1 MNLPV
6 SPDVEMVMDKIKQKV
21 RTRKSAVFGQSP
33 DPFINQQ
40 LFDVGEFYNY
50 EDEEFICKAYL
61 GILSRKPDREGL
73 KSKLKELTDC
83 NRTKKELLLDI
94 LLSEEAK
101 KKKINILRLNTPD
114 ENALEKTNLAFKS
127 WLGINK
133 EALQT
138 DEQPLLNSTELKKG
152 SETPSK
158 SIFKI
163 TDFTN
168 YNDEAFVSNAYQQI
182 LGRLP
187 DSIGKKTN
195 LELLRSGKT
204 SKIGILCNL
213 HYSKEGG
220 KNKINIQGLKKY
232 YIYRAI
238 SNIPIIGYLLRTINA
253 LIKLPHLLNHINK
266 LESDCNRLTEENKTL
281 LYRTNRIKKAVIEN
295 SKIIDLKA
303 NDIDIKQLY
312 QLIRKTENK
321 ADSITLTKNATQIEL
336 ELNRLKQQTRDHKL
350 NILDSQHQLKLLLEK
365 QNGSMSEPTSQNKTK
380 HAVKDE
386 DLLLDA
392 MYVAFEDKFRGSKE
406 EIKERLIDYL
416 PYVLEARKNTQNA
429 PVLDVGTGRG
439 EWLSLMK
446 ENDIEAKGID
456 LNHIMVSLCQESG
469 LDAIESDVIEY
480 LKKQNSNSLSAIT
493 GFHIIEHLPFKV
505 LISLYDEAFRVLKPG
520 GIVIFETPNPENL
533 IVGACNFYTDPTH
546 INPIPPDTAKFFL
559 EARSFSNV
567 EIIRLRSNKDPSLIN
582 YESPLTGFFT
592 NYVDYSVIGYK
603 I

>member
-1 MNLPV
+1 MNPP
-6 SPDVEMVMDKIKQKV
+6 SPPNVEIIMDKIKQKV
-21 RTRKSAVFGQSP
+21 RARKSAVLGQTP
-33 DPFINQQ
+33 DPYLAQQ
-40 LFDVGEFYNY
+40 LFDVDDFYKF
-50 EDEEFICKAYL
+50 EEEEFICKAYL
-61 GILSRKPDREGL
+61 GILSRKADKESL
-73 KSKLKELTDC
+73 QSKLNELTDGFK
-83 NRTKKELLLDI
+83 TKEELLLGII
-94 LLSEEAK
+94 LSKEAVS
-101 KKKINILRLNTPD
+101 KKINILRL
-114 ENALEKTNLAFKS
+114 TNLDKRA
-127 WLGINK
+127 
-133 EALQT
+133 
-138 DEQPLLNSTELKKG
+138 LKKVNF
-152 SETPSK
+152 
-158 SIFKI
+158 IFKPWLYSKEFLSGSNPNFKI
-163 TDFTN
+163 SDFIK
-168 YNDEAFVSNAYQQI
+168 YNDEEFINNAYIKI
-182 LGRLP
+182 LNRKP
-187 DSIGKKTN
+187 DPTGKKIN
-195 LELLRSGKT
+195 LELLRNGKVT
-204 SKIGILCNL
+204 KIGIICNL
-213 HYSKEGG
+213 RFSQEG
-220 KNKINIQGLKKY
+220 KTNKANIQGLTKH
-232 YIYRAI
+232 YIYKVI
-238 SNIPIIGYLLRTINA
+238 SNIFIIGHLIRTVNA
-253 LIKLPHLLNHINK
+253 LIKLPSILNHINK
-266 LESDCNRLTEENKTL
+266 LESDCNRLTEENKTFSTRINL
-281 LYRTNRIKKAVIEN
+281 LKQAAIDN
-295 SKIIDLKA
+295 SKIIDTKA
-303 NDIDIKQLY
+303 NDIDIKLLY
-312 QLIRKTENK
+312 QLIREIESK

>member
-1 MNLPV
+1 L
-6 SPDVEMVMDKIKQKV
+6 Q
-21 RTRKSAVFGQSP
+21 
-33 DPFINQQ
+33 
-40 LFDVGEFYNY
+40 
-50 EDEEFICKAYL
+50 
-61 GILSRKPDREGL
+61 
-73 KSKLKELTDC
+73 SKLNELTDGFK
-83 NRTKKELLLDI
+83 TKEELLLGI
-94 LLSEEAK
+94 VLSKEAVS
-101 KKKINILRLNTPD
+101 KKINILRL
-114 ENALEKTNLAFKS
+114 TNLDKRALKKVNFIFKS
-127 WLGINK
+127 WLYSK
-133 EALQT
+133 EF
-138 DEQPLLNSTELKKG
+138 LLG
-152 SETPSK
+152 SNPN
-158 SIFKI
+158 FKI
-163 TDFTN
+163 SDFIK
-168 YNDEAFVSNAYQQI
+168 YNDEDFINNAYIKI
-182 LGRLP
+182 LNRKPDPTGRK
-187 DSIGKKTN
+187 IN
-195 LELLRSGKT
+195 LELLRNGKVT
-204 SKIGILCNL
+204 KIGIICNL
-213 HYSKEGG
+213 RFSKEGK
-220 KNKINIQGLKKY
+220 KNKANIQGLKKH
-232 YIYRAI
+232 YIYKVI
-238 SNIPIIGYLLRTINA
+238 SNIFIIGHLIRTVNA
-253 LIKLPHLLNHINK
+253 LIKLPSILNHINK
-266 LESDCNRLTEENKTL
+266 LESDCNRLTEENKTFSTRINL
-281 LYRTNRIKKAVIEN
+281 LKQAAIDN
-295 SKIIDLKA
+295 SKIIDTKA
-303 NDIDIKQLY
+303 NDIDIKLLY
-312 QLIRKTENK
+312 QLIREIESK

-386 DLLLDA
+386 DLLLDS